1 MIDPNA
7 ADAATSIAPHL
18 GPAELAL
25 LASLV
30 PLLAAS
36 AFFSSSETALFGMS
50 ENERMG
56 LRRSGSL
63 AGRAIDALMADPRM
77 LLVTLLLG
85 NTTIN
90 TLYFVTSSVLVVRMQ
105 GGVAIEAATA
115 AGSLL
120 ALIVFGEIVPKMAGE
135 TRRILVAS
143 LVAPPMLALHRV
155 IGPLRRAIAAGVVEP
170 LARLTAPRS
179 VPPRLS
185 EAELAALIEI
195 SARQGVLESH
205 EQELL
210 LEVVR
215 LQRLR
220 VRDVQVPRV
229 RMAAVP
235 IEADESAVRAMVA
248 SARLSRLPVYRGDL
262 DHIEGI
268 LPAKR
273 YLLSEGSRGKSIAR
287 HLEPAT
293 FVPEIASVEALLVRF
308 RETGGT
314 LAITVDEYGG
324 TAGVVALED
333 VVEAI
338 VGDIAAPEEELPPP
352 PKRLDALT
360 WRVSGEMSIHDWQD
374 TFGEDVAS
382 RGAVTLGG
390 YLMERLGR
398 AVSAGDV
405 VRLGNVELE
414 AERVEQAL
422 VRTVL
427 VRLVPP
433 MREEGA
439 K

>member
-1 MIDPNA
+1 MIVLATETA
-7 ADAATSIAPHL
+7 AAAAQL

-25 LASLV
+25 LVALV
-30 PLLAAS
+30 PLLVAS
-36 AFFSSSETALFGMS
+36 GFFSSSETALFGMS

-120 ALIVFGEIVPKMAGE
+120 GLIIFGEIVPKLAGE
-135 TRRILVAS
+135 TRRTFVAS
-143 LVAPPMLALHRV
+143 LVAPPLLALHRI
-155 IGPLRRAIAAGVVEP
+155 IGPLRRLIAAGVVEP
-170 LARLTAPRS
+170 LARLPAPRAA
-179 VPPRLS
+179 PPRLS
-185 EAELAALIEI
+185 EAELAALIQI

-229 RMAAVP
+229 KMAAVP
-235 IEADESAVRAMVA
+235 IEADERTVRETVA
-248 SARLSRLPVYRGDL
+248 SARLSRLPVFRGDL

-273 YLLSEGSRGKSIAR
+273 YLLADPAKRSIVR

-338 VGDIAAPEEELPPP
+338 VGDIVAPEEELPPP

-360 WRVSGEMSIHDWQD
+360 WRVSGEMSVHDWQD
-374 TFGEDVAS
+374 TFGEAVAS

-398 AVSAGDV
+398 AVSPGDV

-433 MREEGA
+433 AREESA

>member
-1 MIDPNA
+1 MSI
-7 ADAATSIAPHL
+7 AATAIESPAEIL
-18 GPAELAL
+18 GPVELVLLGAL
-25 LASLV
+25 L

-50 ENERMG
+50 ESERLG

-63 AGRAIDALMADPRM
+63 AGRAVDALMADPRM

-85 NTTIN
+85 NTTVN

-105 GGVAIEAATA
+105 GGAAIEAATA

-120 ALIVFGEIVPKMAGE
+120 GLILFGEILPKLAGE
-135 TRRILVAS
+135 TRRIVVAS
-143 LVAPPMLALHRV
+143 LVAPPMLVLHRLV
-155 IGPLRRAIAAGVVEP
+155 GPLRRAIAAGVIEP
-170 LARLTAPRS
+170 LARLTAPRAA
-179 VPPRLS
+179 PPRLS
-185 EAELAALIEI
+185 EAELAALIDI
-195 SARQGVLESH
+195 SAKQGVLESH

-229 RMAAVP
+229 RMAALP
-235 IEADESAVRAMVA
+235 IDADERAVRATVS

-273 YLLSEGSRGKSIAR
+273 YLLAEGARRSIAR

-360 WRVSGEMSIHDWQD
+360 WRVSGEMGIHDWQD
-374 TFGEDVAS
+374 TFGEAVAS

-398 AVSAGDV
+398 AASAGDT

-414 AERVEQAL
+414 AERVDRAV

-433 MREEGA
+433 AREEA
-439 K
+439 SK

>member
-1 MIDPNA
+1 MIALGSEPETA
-7 ADAATSIAPHL
+7 AHL
-18 GPAELAL
+18 GPTELAL
-25 LASLV
+25 LAALV
-30 PLLAAS
+30 PLLVAS
-36 AFFSSSETALFGMS
+36 GFFSSSETALFGMS

-120 ALIVFGEIVPKMAGE
+120 GLIIFGEIVPKLAGE
-135 TRRILVAS
+135 TRRTFVAS
-143 LVAPPMLALHRV
+143 LVAPPLLALHRI
-155 IGPLRRAIAAGVVEP
+155 IGPLRRLIAAGVVEP
-170 LARLTAPRS
+170 LARLTAPRAA
-179 VPPRLS
+179 PPRLS

-229 RMAAVP
+229 KMSAVP
-235 IEADESAVRAMVA
+235 IDADEGTVRETV
-248 SARLSRLPVYRGDL
+248 STARLSRLPVYRGDL
-262 DHIEGI
+262 DNIEGI

-273 YLLSEGSRGKSIAR
+273 YLLADPAKRSIVR

-293 FVPEIASVEALLVRF
+293 FVPDIASV
-308 RETGGT
+308 
-314 LAITVDEYGG
+314 
-324 TAGVVALED
+324 
-333 VVEAI
+333 
-338 VGDIAAPEEELPPP
+338 
-352 PKRLDALT
+352 
-360 WRVSGEMSIHDWQD
+360 
-374 TFGEDVAS
+374 
-382 RGAVTLGG
+382 
-390 YLMERLGR
+390 
-398 AVSAGDV
+398 
-405 VRLGNVELE
+405 
-414 AERVEQAL
+414 
-422 VRTVL
+422 
-427 VRLVPP
+427 
-433 MREEGA
+433 
-439 K
+439 

>member
-1 MIDPNA
+1 VIALGSEPETA
-7 ADAATSIAPHL
+7 AHL
-18 GPAELAL
+18 GPTELAL
-25 LASLV
+25 LAALV
-30 PLLAAS
+30 PLLVAS
-36 AFFSSSETALFGMS
+36 GFFSSSETALFGMS

-120 ALIVFGEIVPKMAGE
+120 GLIIFGEIVPKLAGE
-135 TRRILVAS
+135 TRRTFVAS
-143 LVAPPMLALHRV
+143 LVAPPLLALHRI
-155 IGPLRRAIAAGVVEP
+155 IGPLRRLIAAGVVEP
-170 LARLTAPRS
+170 LSRRTALRGA
-179 VPPRLS
+179 PPRLS

-229 RMAAVP
+229 KMSAVP
-235 IEADESAVRAMVA
+235 IDADEGTVRETV
-248 SARLSRLPVYRGDL
+248 STARLSRLPVYRGDL

-273 YLLSEGSRGKSIAR
+273 YLLADPAKRSIVR

-338 VGDIAAPEEELPPP
+338 VGDIVAPEEELPPP

-360 WRVSGEMSIHDWQD
+360 WRVSGEMSVHDWQD
-374 TFGEDVAS
+374 TFGEAVAS

-398 AVSAGDV
+398 AVSPGEV

-422 VRTVL
+422 VRTVI

-433 MREEGA
+433 AREEAA

>member
-1 MIDPNA
+1 MTASASPA
-7 ADAATSIAPHL
+7 AALPAQL

-25 LASLV
+25 LTALV

-120 ALIVFGEIVPKMAGE
+120 ALIVFGEIVPKLAGE
-135 TRRILVAS
+135 SRRTLVAS

-155 IGPLRRAIAAGVVEP
+155 VGPLRRVIAAGIVEP
-170 LARLTAPRS
+170 LARLTAPRAA
-179 VPPRLS
+179 PPRLS

-235 IEADESAVRAMVA
+235 IDAEERTVRDTVS

-268 LPAKR
+268 LPVKR
-273 YLLSEGSRGKSIAR
+273 YLLAEKPRKSLAR

-352 PKRLDALT
+352 PKRLDALS

-374 TFGEDVAS
+374 TFGEEIAS

-398 AVSAGDV
+398 AVSTGDV

-414 AERVEQAL
+414 AERVEQAM

-427 VRLVPP
+427 VRLVPST
-433 MREEGA
+433 REESA

>member
-1 MIDPNA
+1 MIVLATETA
-7 ADAATSIAPHL
+7 AAAAQL

-25 LASLV
+25 LVALV
-30 PLLAAS
+30 PLLVAS
-36 AFFSSSETALFGMS
+36 GFFSSSETALFGMS

-120 ALIVFGEIVPKMAGE
+120 GLIIFGEIVPKLAGE
-135 TRRILVAS
+135 TRRTFVAS
-143 LVAPPMLALHRV
+143 LVAPPLLALHRI
-155 IGPLRRAIAAGVVEP
+155 IGPLRRLIAAGVVEP
-170 LARLTAPRS
+170 LARLTAPRAA
-179 VPPRLS
+179 PPRLS
-185 EAELAALIEI
+185 EAELAALIQI

-229 RMAAVP
+229 KMAAVP
-235 IEADESAVRAMVA
+235 IEADERTVRETVA
-248 SARLSRLPVYRGDL
+248 SARLSRLPVFRGDL

-273 YLLSEGSRGKSIAR
+273 YLLADPAKRSIVR

-338 VGDIAAPEEELPPP
+338 VGDIVAPEEELPPP

-360 WRVSGEMSIHDWQD
+360 WRVSGEMSVHDWQD
-374 TFGEDVAS
+374 TFGEAVAS

-398 AVSAGDV
+398 AVSPGDV

-433 MREEGA
+433 AREESA

>member
-1 MIDPNA
+1 MNPLA
-7 ADAATSIAPHL
+7 TTTASATAATHL
-18 GPAELAL
+18 GPTELAL
-25 LASLV
+25 LVSLL
-30 PLLAAS
+30 PLLVAS
-36 AFFSSSETALFGMS
+36 GFFSSSETALFGMS

-56 LRRSGSL
+56 LRRSGSI

-120 ALIVFGEIVPKMAGE
+120 GLIVFGEIVPKLAGE
-135 TRRILVAS
+135 TRRTFVAS
-143 LVAPPMLALHRV
+143 LVAPPLLALHRI
-155 IGPLRRAIAAGVVEP
+155 IGPLRRLIAAGVVEP
-170 LARLTAPRS
+170 LARLTAPRA

-235 IEADESAVRAMVA
+235 IDADERAVRETV
-248 SARLSRLPVYRGDL
+248 STARLSRLPVFRGDL

-273 YLLSEGSRGKSIAR
+273 YLLAHPAKRSIAR

-338 VGDIAAPEEELPPP
+338 VGDIVAPEEELPPP

-360 WRVSGEMSIHDWQD
+360 WRVSGEMGVHDWQD
-374 TFGEDVAS
+374 TFGEAVAS

-398 AVSAGDV
+398 AVSPGDV

-414 AERVEQAL
+414 AERVEQAM

-433 MREEGA
+433 PREEAA

>member
-1 MIDPNA
+1 MIALGSVPETA
-7 ADAATSIAPHL
+7 AHL
-18 GPAELAL
+18 GPTELAL
-25 LASLV
+25 LAALV
-30 PLLAAS
+30 PLLVAS
-36 AFFSSSETALFGMS
+36 GFFSSSETALFGMS

-120 ALIVFGEIVPKMAGE
+120 GLIIFGEIVPKLAGE
-135 TRRILVAS
+135 TRRTFVAS
-143 LVAPPMLALHRV
+143 LVAPPLLALHRV
-155 IGPLRRAIAAGVVEP
+155 IGPLRRLIAAGVVEP
-170 LARLTAPRS
+170 LARLTAPRAA
-179 VPPRLS
+179 PPRLS
-185 EAELAALIEI
+185 EAELAALIQI

-229 RMAAVP
+229 KMSALP
-235 IEADESAVRAMVA
+235 IDADEGSVRETV
-248 SARLSRLPVYRGDL
+248 STARLSRLPVYRGDL

-273 YLLSEGSRGKSIAR
+273 YLLADRAKRSIVR

-338 VGDIAAPEEELPPP
+338 VGDIVAPEEELPPP

-360 WRVSGEMSIHDWQD
+360 WRVSGEMSVHDWQD
-374 TFGEDVAS
+374 TFGEAVAS

-398 AVSAGDV
+398 AVSPGDV

-422 VRTVL
+422 VRTVI

-433 MREEGA
+433 AREEA
-439 K
+439 AR